1 MTLLL
6 SVLIEGVVAAG
17 YGLWRSKPLRPLLLA
32 VIAANAFT
40 QFLLWIA
47 LTLNPEHYLP
57 TLFAAE
63 AVIWL
68 IEAAFLFVVPGARLG
83 LAESLLLSLVMN
95 LASFGIG
102 WFLPV

>member
-6 SVLIEGVVAAG
+6 SVLIEGCLAAG
-17 YGLWRSKPLRPLLLA
+17 YGLWRRKPVGPMLLA
-32 VIAANAFT
+32 VVAANAFT
-40 QFLLWIA
+40 QLLLWIA

-57 TLFAAE
+57 TLFSAE

-68 IEAAFLFVVPGARLG
+68 IEVPFLFAFPGTQLG
-83 LAESLLLSLVMN
+83 LSESLLLSLVMN